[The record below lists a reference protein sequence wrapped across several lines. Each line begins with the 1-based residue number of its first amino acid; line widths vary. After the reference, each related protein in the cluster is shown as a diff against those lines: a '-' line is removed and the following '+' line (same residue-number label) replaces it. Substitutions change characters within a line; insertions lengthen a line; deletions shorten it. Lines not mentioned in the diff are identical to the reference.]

1 VIGSCPSKFPTALRA
16 SERADGLQK
25 KLFATLLAAAWFLYI
40 GTTGYAVWRMLSG
53 NTPAFLKDYTLGTN
67 AGWVM
72 IGVMLWVVTE
82 WFRGLGND
90 PK

>member
-25 KLFATLLAAAWFLYI
+25 KLLATLLAAAWFLYI

-82 WFRGLGND
+82 WLRGLGSD
-90 PK
+90 PN